1 MKKIVL
7 ATIAAVTLAS
17 TASASC
23 YRVGNYVSCSDG
35 NSYTTFGNTIYG
47 SNSRTGSSWSQS
59 TIGGM
64 TFGTDSRGTSW
75 SNW

>member
-35 NSYTTFGNTIYG
+35 NSYTTIGNTTFG

-64 TFGTDSRGTSW
+64 TFGTDSRGNSW